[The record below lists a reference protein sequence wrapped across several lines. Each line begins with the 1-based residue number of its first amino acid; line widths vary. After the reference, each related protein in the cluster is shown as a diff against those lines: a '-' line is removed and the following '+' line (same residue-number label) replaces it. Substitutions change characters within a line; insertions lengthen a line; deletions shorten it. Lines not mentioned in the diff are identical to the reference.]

1 MKRVF
6 LQEPMVDSHSSSLNG
21 VQLGASG
28 GSRRVQT
35 SAAMLG
41 IALSVGAS
49 GPLLLEPEMALA
61 AEGSAIAVLPTVRSA
76 SITSEPKISSGQGNS
91 LAAYYTVE
99 DGDSLWQIAR
109 QHQADVDA
117 IKAANGISPEEVL
130 RAGQVIRVP
139 AVGLASP
146 SEMAMEPR
154 LALRSDVRGGVGGD
168 LSATSPVAVLS
179 PEESAKAWT
188 SFDGAELAEP
198 LEATDDTDNVDLVA
212 NLELTDSDEDM
223 IAEPIEE
230 VPHLLA
236 SAKENETLAF
246 SPEATEVETS
256 TVNQWSVAEAT
267 AVGEAIALASNTA
280 AIDEVPDEV
289 SAVDQAPVDAPTKVA
304 PPEPTVGYPSTLPLH
319 QPQARPQLSVQP
331 TVVEPEPNSEAS
343 ADVLPTAS
351 TQEAPELLAMAP
363 RDEKEDF
370 VAALMPGAAAT
381 ETVPTG
387 SLEPAAPDTA
397 SYSVKSGDTL
407 WTIASSHGVTL
418 DELLSHNHN
427 IEQPEVIAVGDS
439 ISLPATVT
447 ATAEPVDQVASSS
460 SRLSAS
466 LPSLSEARSRDEVIR
481 DHLARIRASANT
493 EVDRE
498 ALNARIRQARAELER
513 TRSGASNGS
522 AVSLEYYEES
532 PQTGSGDTSAVGVL
546 ARASQ
551 SQWTVTDVAQTED
564 TEVAK
569 SAVAVI
575 SPRVNDPTSA
585 ESLESSSDTVPDL
598 EAGRQLL
605 AAAPLEADAYR
616 ATPSLPTGQ
625 TVSPSMPML
634 PGSGE
639 FLPEAP
645 ERFNGYIWPTHGTFT
660 SGYGWRWGRMHRGID
675 IAGPVGTPIVAAAS
689 GVVVR
694 SGWNSGG
701 YGNLVDIRHPD
712 GSMTR
717 YAHNHRLLVR
727 EGQEVRQGQQIAEM
741 GSTGYST
748 GPHLHFE
755 VHKPNTGT
763 VNPMAYLP
771 SR

>member
-1 MKRVF
+1 
-6 LQEPMVDSHSSSLNG
+6 
-21 VQLGASG
+21 
-28 GSRRVQT
+28 
-35 SAAMLG
+35 MLG

-76 SITSEPKISSGQGNS
+76 SVTSEPKISSGQGSS

-139 AVGLASP
+139 AVGLASS

-179 PEESAKAWT
+179 PEESAKGWT
-188 SFDGAELAEP
+188 SFDEPESAES
-198 LEATDDTDNVDLVA
+198 LEAADDTDSVDLVA
-212 NLELTDSDEDM
+212 NLDLADSDEEM
-223 IAEPIEE
+223 IAEPVEE

-236 SAKENETLAF
+236 AAKVHETLAF
-246 SPEATEVETS
+246 SPDATEVETS

-280 AIDEVPDEV
+280 ALDEVSAEI
-289 SAVDQAPVDAPTKVA
+289 SAVDQAPVDEVTKA
-304 PPEPTVGYPSTLPLH
+304 AATPEPAVGYPSTLPLH

-331 TVVEPEPNSEAS
+331 TVVEPEPSPEAS
-343 ADVLPTAS
+343 AEVLPTAS

-363 RDEKEDF
+363 REEKEDF
-370 VAALMPGAAAT
+370 VAALMPGAAAIEVDT
-381 ETVPTG
+381 AG
-387 SLEPAAPDTA
+387 SLETAVPSTA

-427 IEQPEVIAVGDS
+427 IEEPEVIAVGDS
-439 ISLPATVT
+439 ISLPTTVN
-447 ATAEPVDQVASSS
+447 AAAEPVDEVASSS

-466 LPSLSEARSRDEVIR
+466 LPSLSETRSRDEVIR
-481 DHLARIRASANT
+481 DHLARIRESANT

-513 TRSGASNGS
+513 TRSGASDSS
-522 AVSLEYYEES
+522 AVSLEYYEDS
-532 PQTGSGDTSAVGVL
+532 AQSGNGDTATVGVL

-575 SPRVNDPTSA
+575 SPRVNDPTPA
-585 ESLESSSDTVPDL
+585 EAIESSSDTVPDL